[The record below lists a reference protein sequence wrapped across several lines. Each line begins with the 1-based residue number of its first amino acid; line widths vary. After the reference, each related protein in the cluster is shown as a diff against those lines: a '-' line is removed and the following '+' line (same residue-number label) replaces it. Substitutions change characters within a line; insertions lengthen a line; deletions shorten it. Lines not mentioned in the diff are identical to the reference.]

1 MKIATLLKSSTAL
14 SMVALL
20 ALSACGGG
28 GGDGPE
34 TGGMQ
39 PGDGDGM
46 MPGDGDGDGMM
57 PGDGDGDGMM
67 PGDGDGDGM
76 MPGDGDGMM
85 AEYGHGL
92 KASTLASPTASSA
105 ADSMES
111 LNDASTTFAPVAAPV
126 KITSDAMGQ
135 AGVVLRQDDEE
146 AYVESITYDGAGGY
160 SVVLVVDGTK
170 TQVEFGAADWNPNY
184 GELAYYA
191 KTIDDTTYVFSRV
204 PLFAD
209 DKAVHRRYF
218 QLFYWETEELRGI
231 AAFGA
236 TTPSQT
242 LVNLGSATYEGH
254 IIAER
259 HNNFTDP
266 DFRAVR
272 EWIWG
277 LLTLNADFS
286 ASTIVGSAIPMW
298 MQLSDGTWVQ
308 IPDTNSI
315 VISDGEIDGSR
326 FDASW
331 RGEDTDASAALED
344 SFRGFE
350 GSMLGEF
357 YGPDGEEVGGV
368 LTGERAATDQVIHGR
383 FGGESEQSAEARM
396 AVQTAAGLDD
406 GISASQDPA
415 VYADSSS
422 DSLSNLLPDVD
433 TAFAPLSAAIQRDYD
448 NYESVQLGEGAA
460 FVKSISSDG
469 AQGFNVTYVIDG
481 RDSVVNLTADD
492 WSDQW
497 GSYFVNKR
505 GANSNYWFNE
515 YWLWAHTGSFYDDPN
530 DRTSGSSEFDY
541 FDINGWTLSRWGD
554 TFEGVSVYGARTR
567 PENLPT
573 GSATYE
579 GRITS
584 RIWEGDDPGYPS
596 GQTRV
601 QGALALNADFDNSR
615 IDGLI
620 DGLETQPADNSTSYE
635 AMAVGNTI
643 DISNGVIADGRF
655 NADWAGND
663 TDANSALE
671 DSIRGFAGTMMGE
684 FYGPAAEEVGGVMGG
699 SRSATATT
707 PDQYLQGGFG
717 AKMQDETQ

>member
-1 MKIATLLKSSTAL
+1 MRT
-14 SMVALL
+14 V
-20 ALSACGGG
+20 
-28 GGDGPE
+28 
-34 TGGMQ
+34 
-39 PGDGDGM
+39 
-46 MPGDGDGDGMM
+46 
-57 PGDGDGDGMM
+57 
-67 PGDGDGDGM
+67 
-76 MPGDGDGMM
+76 
-85 AEYGHGL
+85 
-92 KASTLASPTASSA
+92 
-105 ADSMES
+105 
-111 LNDASTTFAPVAAPV
+111 
-126 KITSDAMGQ
+126 Q
-135 AGVVLRQDDEE
+135 AIR
-146 AYVESITYDGAGGY
+146 
-160 SVVLVVDGTK
+160 
-170 TQVEFGAADWNPNY
+170 
-184 GELAYYA
+184 
-191 KTIDDTTYVFSRV
+191 
-204 PLFAD
+204 
-209 DKAVHRRYF
+209 
-218 QLFYWETEELRGI
+218 
-231 AAFGA
+231 
-236 TTPSQT
+236 
-242 LVNLGSATYEGH
+242 
-254 IIAER
+254 
-259 HNNFTDP
+259 
-266 DFRAVR
+266 
-272 EWIWG
+272 
-277 LLTLNADFS
+277 
-286 ASTIVGSAIPMW
+286 
-298 MQLSDGTWVQ
+298 
-308 IPDTNSI
+308 
-315 VISDGEIDGSR
+315 
-326 FDASW
+326 
-331 RGEDTDASAALED
+331 
-344 SFRGFE
+344 
-350 GSMLGEF
+350 
-357 YGPDGEEVGGV
+357 
-368 LTGERAATDQVIHGR
+368 
-383 FGGESEQSAEARM
+383 
-396 AVQTAAGLDD
+396 
-406 GISASQDPA
+406 
-415 VYADSSS
+415 
-422 DSLSNLLPDVD
+422 LSNLLPDGD

-671 DSIRGFAGTMMGE
+671 DSIRDFAGTMMGE

-699 SRSATATT
+699 SRSRHGLRRLDLNFVRRLRRQDARRDTVGGKARSIALGPRGRAFTAWIIRSVAACALTALIAVGAHAEPADT
-707 PDQYLQGGFG
+707 DRSTGRWARDIGSGGRSPS
-717 AKMQDETQ
+717 

>member
-1 MKIATLLKSSTAL
+1 
-14 SMVALL
+14 
-20 ALSACGGG
+20 
-28 GGDGPE
+28 
-34 TGGMQ
+34 
-39 PGDGDGM
+39 

-57 PGDGDGDGMM
+57 PGD
-67 PGDGDGDGM
+67 
-76 MPGDGDGMM
+76 GDGDGMM

-671 DSIRGFAGTMMGE
+671 DSIRDFAGTMMGE

-699 SRSATATT
+699 SRSRHPLRRRA
-707 PDQYLQGGFG
+707 LILRQGGFG

>member
-1 MKIATLLKSSTAL
+1 
-14 SMVALL
+14 
-20 ALSACGGG
+20 
-28 GGDGPE
+28 
-34 TGGMQ
+34 MQ
-39 PGDGDGM
+39 P
-46 MPGDGDGDGMM
+46 
-57 PGDGDGDGMM
+57 GDGDGMM

-204 PLFAD
+204 PLFTD

-350 GSMLGEF
+350 GSMTQILGEF

-368 LTGERAATDQVIHGR
+368 LTGRV
-383 FGGESEQSAEARM
+383 
-396 AVQTAAGLDD
+396 L
-406 GISASQDPA
+406 
-415 VYADSSS
+415 
-422 DSLSNLLPDVD
+422 
-433 TAFAPLSAAIQRDYD
+433 
-448 NYESVQLGEGAA
+448 
-460 FVKSISSDG
+460 
-469 AQGFNVTYVIDG
+469 
-481 RDSVVNLTADD
+481 
-492 WSDQW
+492 
-497 GSYFVNKR
+497 
-505 GANSNYWFNE
+505 
-515 YWLWAHTGSFYDDPN
+515 
-530 DRTSGSSEFDY
+530 
-541 FDINGWTLSRWGD
+541 
-554 TFEGVSVYGARTR
+554 RTR
-567 PENLPT
+567 RRR
-573 GSATYE
+573 
-579 GRITS
+579 GRRRS
-584 RIWEGDDPGYPS
+584 NWRARSDRPGHPRPLRR
-596 GQTRV
+596 RV
-601 QGALALNADFDNSR
+601 GAIGR
-615 IDGLI
+615 GEDG
-620 DGLETQPADNSTSYE
+620 
-635 AMAVGNTI
+635 
-643 DISNGVIADGRF
+643 
-655 NADWAGND
+655 
-663 TDANSALE
+663 
-671 DSIRGFAGTMMGE
+671 
-684 FYGPAAEEVGGVMGG
+684 GPNG
-699 SRSATATT
+699 SRARRRNLRESG
-707 PDQYLQGGFG
+707 PCGVCGQF
-717 AKMQDETQ
+717 KRFPV